1 MTQQRPDDT
10 PPADAREAQNE
21 AREALDQAREAQD
34 QAREAVDQAM
44 EQAREHVGPALAG
57 LSLGGIMAGMARRR
71 FRRAMGGHRR
81 RRKLLRRFG
90 FGLLIVVSSVATC
103 SFGVDPS
110 SLTASYGDPVPASRD
125 DATRFL
131 TRGMEAVQRGPDAG
145 AVRITM
151 TEEEA
156 TSALSIGMM
165 LPELMLVSE
174 RIPRDEIQQI
184 EDLDALRERI
194 WQEAEA
200 QREEMADELGFTQR
214 LVLKLDPKLRTGD
227 VQVRF
232 EETGEVVLA
241 GYVQAWRFR
250 QPGIFVLAPSARDG
264 ELTFDFVSGKLGR
277 LPLPELAFDWMGG
290 MVASAI
296 LMGRE
301 HAVISEITVR
311 DGMFTFEGRLG
322 G

>member
-10 PPADAREAQNE
+10 PPGDPREARN
-21 AREALDQAREAQD
+21 QAREAQD

-57 LSLGGIMAGMARRR
+57 ISLGGILAGMARRR
-71 FRRAMGGHRR
+71 FNRAMGGRRR

-90 FGLLIVVSSVATC
+90 FGILIVVSSVATC

-110 SLTASYGDPVPASRD
+110 TLTASYGDPVPASRD
-125 DATRFL
+125 DATRVL
-131 TRGMEAVQRGPDAG
+131 TRGMEALQRAPDAG

-174 RIPRDEIQQI
+174 RIPREEIQQI

-194 WQEAEA
+194 WREADA
-200 QREEMADELGFTQR
+200 QREEMAEELGFIER
-214 LVLKLDPKLRTGD
+214 LIVKMDPKLRTGD
-227 VQVRF
+227 VQIRF

-250 QPGIFVLAPSARDG
+250 QPGIFVVAPDARGG
-264 ELTFDFVSGKLGR
+264 ELAFDFVSGKLGR
-277 LPLPELAFDWMGG
+277 MPLPERAFDWMGG

-301 HAVISEITVR
+301 HAEISEITVG

-322 G
+322 R